1 MNKGF
6 FSKSILEQSVNGS
19 AQTQEGMSSS
29 MESGQGAYVSGA
41 PISIDQVLRMATDA
55 LIFPEE
61 GVDFNAIVDQFENIL
76 ILHALERTSWN
87 RNRAAGLLRLNRTT
101 LVEKLKK
108 KQLMPPMGGEIE
120 LSGNA

>member
-1 MNKGF
+1 
-6 FSKSILEQSVNGS
+6 
-19 AQTQEGMSSS
+19 
-29 MESGQGAYVSGA
+29 
-41 PISIDQVLRMATDA
+41 MATDG

-76 ILHALERTSWN
+76 ILHALERTGWN

-108 KQLMPPMGGEIE
+108 KQLMPPMGGGME

>member
-1 MNKGF
+1 MPPVEGG
-6 FSKSILEQSVNGS
+6 EGTYTAGS
-19 AQTQEGMSSS
+19 
-29 MESGQGAYVSGA
+29 
-41 PISIDQVLRMATDA
+41 PISIDQILRMATDG

-76 ILHALERTSWN
+76 ILHALERTGWN

-108 KQLMPPMGGEIE
+108 KQLMPPMGGGME